1 MNNPQSLFLLLPLLL
16 RPETPQHVIVQIMQN
31 LSTPNDKF
39 YDSVLILPGF
49 DYVTERTSL
58 GVFGDKVEFSVFVL
72 EDIFDLED
80 VFPVPLIMELF
91 KYHQL
96 SIPIVLRFPFL

>member
-16 RPETPQHVIVQIMQN
+16 GPEPPQHVIVQIMQN
-31 LSTPNDKF
+31 LRTSDHKFNDSLF
-39 YDSVLILPGF
+39 ILPGF
-49 DYVTERTSL
+49 DNIAEGASL
-58 GVFGDKVEFSVFVL
+58 GVFGDEIEFSVFVL

-80 VFPVPLIMELF
+80 VFPVPLIVELF

-96 SIPIVLRFPFL
+96 SVPVVLRFPFL